1 MPISKLFTD
10 ADFAAVRAAVTEAEQ
25 RTSGEIVPFVVPASD
40 PYANAIW
47 KGTAFGALL
56 GPLIAVALHRLWD
69 LWGTHLD
76 LWIVVPAAAGAG
88 VGFLLAAFVPAVK
101 RWLAGDE
108 MLDLRARQRAEMT
121 FLEEEIFRTRDRT
134 GILIFL
140 SLFEHRVVVI
150 GDSGINALVQ
160 PGQWDGVVQGVVA
173 GIRAGRP
180 GEALV
185 AAIRQCGDLLE
196 RHGVARRHD
205 DANELPD
212 ELRRGGH
219 PE

>member
-108 MLDLRARQRAEMT
+108 MLDLRARQRAEMA
-121 FLEEEIFRTRDRT
+121 FLEEEVFRTRDRT

-150 GDSGINALVQ
+150 GDSGINSLV
-160 PGQWDGVVQGVVA
+160 
-173 GIRAGRP
+173 
-180 GEALV
+180 
-185 AAIRQCGDLLE
+185 
-196 RHGVARRHD
+196 
-205 DANELPD
+205 
-212 ELRRGGH
+212 
-219 PE
+219 